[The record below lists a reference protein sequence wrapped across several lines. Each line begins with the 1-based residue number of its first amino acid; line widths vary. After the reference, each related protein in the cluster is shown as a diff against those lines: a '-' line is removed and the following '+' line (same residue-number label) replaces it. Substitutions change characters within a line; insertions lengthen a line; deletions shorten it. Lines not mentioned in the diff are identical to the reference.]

1 MSIKEVDTAIRE
13 LSITDDFLQ
22 TPGWCRYAAQKMA
35 GVADQA
41 DQTPPKATKEILV
54 YPSPSEE
61 AEEIHYAFRVSCPG
75 EPDKTVYNPS
85 PTALFPQ
92 YLGDFESAPGLIPQM
107 IVTEKVL

>member
-1 MSIKEVDTAIRE
+1 MSIKEVDTAMRE

-35 GVADQA
+35 EVADQA
-41 DQTPPKATKEILV
+41 DQTAPKATKEILV

-61 AEEIHYAFRVSCPG
+61 AEEIHYALRVSS
-75 EPDKTVYNPS
+75 PDQSTQIVYNPN
-85 PTALFPQ
+85 PTGMFPQ
-92 YLGDFESAPGLIPQM
+92 YLGDFGSAPGYIPRM